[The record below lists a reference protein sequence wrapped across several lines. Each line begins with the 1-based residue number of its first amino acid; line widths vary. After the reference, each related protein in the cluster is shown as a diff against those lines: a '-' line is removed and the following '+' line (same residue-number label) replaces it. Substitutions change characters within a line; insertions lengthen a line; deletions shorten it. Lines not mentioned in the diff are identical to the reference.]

1 MTKEELKSMN
11 EKLGAEI
18 KMKIREL
25 TGVETSVNLYFDS
38 MTISLF
44 GNSSYKIDCGLY
56 WNLETKKSDKAKYSI
71 GGYGSITTTEDL
83 SSLYVVFGEIM
94 KNGSLADMIKS
105 NMVSFLAAAVDAE
118 ETND

>member
-1 MTKEELKSMN
+1 
-11 EKLGAEI
+11 
-18 KMKIREL
+18 MKIHEL

-44 GNSSYKIDCGLY
+44 GDPSYKIDCGLY

-71 GGYGSITTTEDL
+71 GGYGRITTTEDL

-94 KNGSLADMIKS
+94 KNGSLAEMIKS

>member
-11 EKLGAEI
+11 EKMGADIE
-18 KMKIREL
+18 MKIREL

-44 GNSSYKIDCGLY
+44 GCSSYKIDCGLY
-56 WNLETKKSDKAKYSI
+56 WNPETKKSDSAKYSI
-71 GGYGSITTTEDL
+71 GGYGKVTTTEDL

-94 KNGSLADMIKS
+94 KNGDLADMIKS
-105 NMVSFLAAAVDAE
+105 NMVSFLAAAVAAE
-118 ETND
+118 ESNY